1 MQKRHFEPEKNQEA
15 TSSAKWRKVD
25 YGNVQTSAA
34 KMAKLKLA
42 HDDYTVG
49 WICPLEVE
57 QIAALE
63 ILDEEHERLS
73 QPPTDHNVYSG
84 G

>member
-1 MQKRHFEPEKNQEA
+1 MPKRVFEQEKNQEA
-15 TSSAKWRKVD
+15 TSSAEKKRKVD
-25 YGNVQTSAA
+25 YGNVQISAA
-34 KMAKLKLA
+34 NVAKRKLA

-63 ILDEEHERLS
+63 MLDEEHA
-73 QPPTDHNVYSG
+73 VW
-84 G
+84 